1 MPKGERPRVGFV
13 PRPSSTHVRIAM
25 HGDEI
30 KNAEGE
36 SLMISLYPADSSADP
51 YAGYTAGNGKEIW
64 TAQEAAANL
73 NRTGANWYVDN
84 YGALDDGTLT
94 YSFWSSYEQLA
105 GSYYVTPDGEVGFAE
120 TNPDT
125 FLIFT
130 PEQIALTNQALGE
143 WDDLIDISIVG
154 VDDATQ
160 ADLAYGNTDAGP
172 ASGAYTYLPYGDAVY
187 SVYDDFYG
195 FENAGKLGGDVWVN
209 GFYEPNFDPTDN
221 GSYALFTIMHESGH
235 ALGLSHPGDYNA
247 SDDNDGDNVP
257 DPITY
262 ANDAYFFQDSN
273 QYSIMSYFPETVTG
287 ASWVDFQQVD
297 FTYAMTPMV
306 HDVLAVQQMY
316 GADMTTRAGDTTY
329 GFNSNAGRDV
339 FDFELTPSPVVTI
352 WDAGGT
358 DTLDLSGWDTD
369 ELIDLNQ
376 GQFSSASKGATLD
389 YLQSIGF
396 VPEGYT
402 QAQLE
407 ATFARYGVGSEGQMH
422 DNIAIAY
429 GAVIENAVG
438 GSGNDLI
445 IGNEVANVLT
455 GGDGIDTAS
464 YRDAT
469 SGVVASLA
477 TDRGTGGDAAGDR
490 YVDIEQLEGSTYDDG
505 LTGGNGGNGL
515 FGLGGDDL
523 LSGGNGGDLLDG
535 GAGDDRLDGG
545 NSGDTLLGGG
555 GSDTLLGGNGGD
567 TLAGGAGGDTMTG
580 GNGSDVFAVS
590 DLGDTDVIT
599 DFGHGHDRIDLT
611 GIDAIAGTEA
621 SDAFTWIGADAFD
634 GNAGEVRAYSDA
646 GHTFVAGDVDGDTVA
661 DFLIDVGNAPIVQA
675 DLVLG

>member
-1 MPKGERPRVGFV
+1 MV
-13 PRPSSTHVRIAM
+13 
-25 HGDEI
+25 
-30 KNAEGE
+30 
-36 SLMISLYPADSSADP
+36 SLYPADSSADP
-51 YAGYTAGNGKEIW
+51 YAGMTAGNGKEIW
-64 TAQEAAANL
+64 SADDAAANL

-84 YGALDDGTLT
+84 NGALDDGTLT

-105 GSYYVTPDGEVGFAE
+105 GSYYVTPDGSIAFNEAYYADDFSIF
-120 TNPDT
+120 NDT
-125 FLIFT
+125 
-130 PEQIALTNQALGE
+130 QIALTDQALGE
-143 WDDLIDISIVG
+143 WDDLINIDIVRG
-154 VDDATQ
+154 DDPLQ
-160 ADLAYGNTDAGP
+160 ADLVYGNTYTGP
-172 ASGAYTYLPYGDAVY
+172 ASGAYAYLPYGNAVY
-187 SVYDDFYG
+187 SVYEDAYG
-195 FENAGKLGGDVWVN
+195 FEDSEKLGGDVWVN
-209 GFYEPNFDPTDN
+209 GFYGPNFDPTDN

-235 ALGLSHPGDYNA
+235 ALGLSHAGDYNA
-247 SDDNDGDNVP
+247 DDDNDGDGNP

-287 ASWVDFQQVD
+287 ASWVDFQKLV

-306 HDVLAVQQMY
+306 HDVLAVQDMY

-339 FDFELTPSPVVTI
+339 FDFDLTPSPVVTI
-352 WDAGGT
+352 WDAGGN
-358 DTLDLSGWDTD
+358 DTLDLSGFDTD

-376 GQFSSASKGATLD
+376 GQFSSASEGATLD
-389 YLQSIGF
+389 YLISIGF
-396 VPEGYT
+396 APEDYT

-407 ATFARYGVGSEGQMH
+407 ATFARYGVGSQGQMH

-438 GSGNDLI
+438 GGGNDVL

-464 YRDAT
+464 YRDAG

-490 YVDIEQLEGSTYDDG
+490 YVDIEQLEGSDYDDG

-535 GAGDDRLDGG
+535 GAGNDRLDGG
-545 NSGDTLLGGG
+545 NSGDTLLGGD

-567 TLAGGAGGDTMTG
+567 MLAGGAGGDTMTG
-580 GNGSDVFAVS
+580 GNGSDVFAIS
-590 DLGDTDVIT
+590 DLGDTDVIA
-599 DFGHGHDRIDLT
+599 DFGHGQDTIDLT
-611 GIDAIAGTEA
+611 GIDAIADTDA
-621 SDAFTWIGADAFD
+621 ADAFSWIGANAFD
-634 GNAGEVRAYSDA
+634 GDAGEVRAYSEG
-646 GHTFVAGDVDGDTVA
+646 GHTFLAGDVDGDTVA
-661 DFLIDVGNAPIVQA
+661 DFLVDVGHAPIVQA